1 MIAGF
6 ERFTHTLSVRRAPVQ
21 ILIWTACLALASP
34 TSAQTLKG
42 FVLTGNPAS
51 AGGATWTYKDT
62 VNGVI
67 YDLAGIL
74 FKPAGT
80 SKLPAVVLSH
90 GHDSNVTIFSTPIAK
105 EMRNWGLVGI
115 GTNYTHAAGV
125 PTGSPGDS
133 TEPGASTANILR
145 ARKCIDILY
154 SLGYVDTTRIA
165 AHGYSMGAFV
175 TAAFVGTYPN
185 LFRVASHGGGGVNDS
200 RLAWTKMAQ
209 AQGITVPYQIHHA
222 GADSTVPLPDDQRL
236 DSLLLAR
243 GVQQQMFIYPG
254 YSHTDLPFDTT
265 MLNRVRTWYTA
276 HGLIPAAGIEEGDN
290 VVPRS
295 FSLGQNYPNPFNP
308 GTTIEY
314 TLPAAAHVTLQVFDV
329 LGREV
334 ATLVD
339 GTETAGVKSVRFDA
353 SRLSSGVYY
362 YRIAAGSFNGAKQM
376 LLLR

>member
-1 MIAGF
+1 MMC
-6 ERFTHTLSVRRAPVQ
+6 VV
-21 ILIWTACLALASP
+21 ASWP
-34 TSAQTLKG
+34 AAAQTLHG
-42 FVLTGNPAS
+42 FVLTGDPAS
-51 AGGATWTYKDT
+51 TNGATWTYRDT
-62 VNGVI
+62 VQGII
-67 YDLAGIL
+67 YDLAGVL

-90 GHDSNVTIFSTPIAK
+90 GHLSNVTIFTTPIAK

-115 GTNYTHAAGV
+115 GTNYTHAGGV
-125 PTGSPGDS
+125 PIGSPGDT

-145 ARKCIDILY
+145 ARKCIDILK

-185 LFRVASHGGGGVNDS
+185 LFRVASHGGGGVNDG
-200 RLAWTKMAQ
+200 RLAWTKIAQ
-209 AQGITVPYQIHHA
+209 AVGITVPYQIHHA

-236 DSLLLAR
+236 DSLLQAR
-243 GVQQQMFIYPG
+243 GVQQQIYIYPG
-254 YSHTDLPFDTT
+254 YSHTDLPMDTT

-276 HGLIPAAGIEEGDN
+276 HGLIPATGVEEVDP

-295 FSLGQNYPNPFNP
+295 FSLAQNYPNPFNP
-308 GTTIEY
+308 STTIDF
-314 TLPAAAHVTLQVFDV
+314 TLPTAAHVTLKVFDP

-339 GTETAGVKSVRFDA
+339 RIEPPGVNSLKFDA

-362 YRIAAGSFNGAKQM
+362 YRIVAGSFVGTRQM